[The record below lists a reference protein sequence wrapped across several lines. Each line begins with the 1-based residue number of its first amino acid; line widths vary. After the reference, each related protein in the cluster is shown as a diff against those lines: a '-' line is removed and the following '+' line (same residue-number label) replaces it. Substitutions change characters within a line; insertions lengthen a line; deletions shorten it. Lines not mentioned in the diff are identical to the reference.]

1 MKLVCPQRDL
11 DSNLSLASRAVPS
24 RPTHPILTN
33 VLIAADE
40 ESQQLSI
47 TGFDLKLGI
56 RTNFAVQVE
65 VGGEL
70 TLPARLLND
79 IVSRLPD
86 GDITLEC
93 EGENVNVTLTS
104 TSGQYY
110 EVRRMGAEDYPELPA
125 IDDSE
130 AVYLPAD
137 ALLEGLRG
145 TLFAVGSD
153 DSRQVLTGVHTVVNA
168 DTLEFAAT
176 DGHRL
181 AVVQADLSQTNENE
195 EEDTKTPQ
203 NLQDFEVTIPANALR
218 ELERAMG
225 KRQGDEAI
233 ALYFDDAQVIFD
245 LGRQRLTS
253 RLLYGQYPA
262 YRRLIPES
270 FNVQLTLD
278 RQQLLS
284 ALERI
289 AVLAERKQN
298 VVKFALDAEAQQLS
312 LSVDAPDVGSGK
324 ESLPVQISG
333 GDLEIAFNVKYVL
346 ESLRNLQSS
355 EVTIQ
360 MNTPSSPVI
369 LTPLGGAKMTHLVMP
384 VQIRN

>member
-181 AVVQADLSQTNENE
+181 AVVQADLSQTNE